1 MNICALTAI
10 SGSNCFAARVRQ
22 TKMPPVPGVA
32 IAVEEYC
39 RLSLPFPGAVK
50 GYLLPSAEA
59 RPAVH
64 ALPQA
69 VTHAEHSCL
78 VLPRYHSCEC
88 PERTVRRLI
97 GDHQGWPRL

>member
-39 RLSLPFPGAVK
+39 QLSLPFPRAVK
-50 GYLLPSAEA
+50 EYLLPSAEA
-59 RPAVH
+59 RLAVH

-69 VTHAEHSCL
+69 VTRAKHSCL
-78 VLPRYHSCEC
+78 VY
-88 PERTVRRLI
+88 
-97 GDHQGWPRL
+97 QGIVLVNAQNGRQSGS

>member
-39 RLSLPFPGAVK
+39 QLSLPFPRAVK
-50 GYLLPSAEA
+50 EYLLPSAGA

-69 VTHAEHSCL
+69 VTRAKHRSL
-78 VLPRYHSCEC
+78 VYRGIILVDAQNEP
-88 PERTVRRLI
+88 
-97 GDHQGWPRL
+97 